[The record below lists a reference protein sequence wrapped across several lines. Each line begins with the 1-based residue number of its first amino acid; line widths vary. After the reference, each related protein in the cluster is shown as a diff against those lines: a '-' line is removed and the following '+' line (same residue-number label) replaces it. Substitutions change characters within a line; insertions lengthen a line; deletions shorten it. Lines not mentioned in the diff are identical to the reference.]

1 MADRGFGPRQGMP
14 GRLEDL
20 DIRLPGH
27 RVHGQDRAP
36 GRAHDDYTPRQDEG
50 HAFGFV
56 RHTRH
61 YDDKDRDKD
70 RYAAGSPGLPPRG
83 GFRGL
88 GPAGYSRSDQ
98 RIRED
103 ICDRL
108 TDDDTIDARGISV
121 RVVQGEVALEGH
133 VGSRRMKEAASLCAA
148 DCAGVRDVRNGLN
161 VRGE

>member
-36 GRAHDDYTPRQDEG
+36 GRAHDDYTRRQDEG

-61 YDDKDRDKD
+61 YDDKDWDKD
-70 RYAAGSPGLPPRG
+70 RYAAGSPAFPRRIPP
-83 GFRGL
+83 
-88 GPAGYSRSDQ
+88 
-98 RIRED
+98 
-103 ICDRL
+103 
-108 TDDDTIDARGISV
+108 
-121 RVVQGEVALEGH
+121 
-133 VGSRRMKEAASLCAA
+133 AASAA
-148 DCAGVRDVRNGLN
+148 LVPGATGAATPASARISATG
-161 VRGE
+161 